1 MEDVDRFA
9 AWRIEREEALEAL
22 AGLAPDDPRAVEL
35 HCKAGEASYALHEAS
50 GGRAD
55 RNLAA
60 EAFAHAF
67 RHPAGGP
74 IPARH
79 RIMYGHLLAL
89 DHDEEPGPVL
99 AARVHSLLTQGLAGL
114 PDDHDH
120 QDMAVF
126 ARRLLAFI
134 TKIRFLETA
143 DDPALLDPALLHEA
157 LEANRLALDD
167 ADGPDPELDEALGGL
182 WQYHGGLTN
191 EAASYATSARHYA
204 QVPAGGGPDRDLPLI
219 RQARSASLVMW
230 GHTAA
235 DRAAL
240 QEGYEEGLRALAAV
254 RGASPEPT
262 WARDTR
268 LRVTFARTLIAGTWA
283 DEEEGARAE
292 AEIAELLSTEAEM
305 DALPVLYL
313 GMFGRLLCVRGHARL
328 DAALLDH
335 AVALLTRAFDRWDTA
350 KDGAITET
358 ALALAA
364 VQHLRFDM
372 DGDTERLRVVVRA
385 VRRVRQGERL
395 SPEVT
400 DMALGLLGAALVGL
414 PESARPDAGPDVVSD
429 EELARAYERF
439 QRTAMEGEFDFG
451 MDNHLLADDPRS
463 RERWE
468 RRFSVL
474 FEGWERTEPGSLS
487 RAERAGTLL
496 AAMPM
501 LDPHGD
507 RMGAEREERLVGAMS
522 SYADAHPE
530 WRARGHAGLAG
541 WRFAQGMAGSPPRLT
556 QALEHFD
563 LAIAAGNTSP
573 WVRYGRH
580 QAMRQLAQLRGV
592 TEGSAAGGAEWD
604 AVVGALGL
612 SPHMDELLKCQDAAA
627 QVRLAARRG
636 DLAAADRGLG
646 LVAGVVGRLEPGSTS
661 HTEAW
666 VLLETARMSREDLA
680 DRLGAPPAPTP
691 AGRPSIAEM
700 RLRAAKFPR
709 QHHAHLLG
717 AMALVWQ
724 REALQRAD
732 VPRIREA
739 LAVVEEALALSA
751 PGSEAWIRFASN
763 AGSVRSALV
772 MADPRP
778 GSPDRA
784 RDLERA
790 ITLLEGAARAMEGPE
805 HRLWAVTT
813 QALGRC
819 LRVRADPARRDRE
832 NGRRLGLE
840 SLRGFVWSSLLQSG
854 SQDAAEAGRLA
865 TELSGE
871 VVGWCLADG
880 APDDAVRA
888 LDACRGLVLHA
899 ATTSRSVPER
909 LIAVGREDLARE
921 WLSRGADEAA
931 DDVPST
937 LRRSVVL
944 ALTEGDTRLLDP
956 PSPTEIGAG
965 LRAHRKDALVYL
977 VPSTSDCPGTALVVT
992 SRGETREVP
1001 LSSLR
1006 EDAAPLRRYRPA
1018 AAGRD
1023 MQPVPGYGGPRPE
1036 PAPPL
1041 RDQLDRLCSWA
1052 WRVAVRPLLDV
1063 FQVSDRPGRVP
1074 RLVLVP
1080 MGSLG
1085 LVPWHA
1091 AFAADASGR
1100 RAYAIERAE
1109 FSYAASARLL
1119 CEVAGRPRAR
1129 HEGTALVV
1137 GDPTGDLPYAGE
1149 EADAVR
1155 RVFYPDGRYLGLRTG
1170 DGSPDQVA
1178 RWLREHGDEGAVVH
1192 LACHGTVTENRPR
1205 SSYLS
1210 LKGGELTAEEL
1221 ADAVHGRLGLVVLA
1235 ACRSQVSGRGHNEAY
1250 SLSSAF
1256 LVAGSRSVIG
1266 SLWPVPDDATSVLMF
1281 MTHHFLRREQEPP
1294 ARALRRAQLWMLDPG
1309 RQVPDGLPPALT
1321 ARLAHLD
1328 PHDLS
1333 AWAGF
1338 THLGQ

>member
-1 MEDVDRFA
+1 MEDADCIA
-9 AWRIEREEALEAL
+9 AWRIEREDVMEALS
-22 AGLAPDDPRAVEL
+22 GLATDDPRIVEL
-35 HCKAGEASYALHEAS
+35 CCEAGELSYMLFEES
-50 GGRAD
+50 GERED
-55 RNLAA
+55 RDLAA
-60 EAFAHAF
+60 EAYAHAF
-67 RHPAGGP
+67 RHPAGEP
-74 IPARH
+74 IQARH

-89 DHDEEPGPVL
+89 DHDEEPDPAL
-99 AARVHSLLTQGLAGL
+99 AARVHTLLTEGLAGL

-120 QDMAVF
+120 RDTAVF

-143 DDPALLDPALLHEA
+143 DDPALLDEA
-157 LEANRLALDD
+157 LDANRRALDD
-167 ADGPDPELDEALGGL
+167 VDGPDPELDEVLGGL
-182 WQYHGGLTN
+182 WQYHGVLAN

-204 QVPAGGGPDRDLPLI
+204 QVLAGGSPDRDLPLI
-219 RQARSASLVMW
+219 HQARSASLIML
-230 GHTAA
+230 GRTAA
-235 DRAAL
+235 DRTAL
-240 QEGYEEGLRALAAV
+240 EEGYEEGLRALAAL
-254 RGASPEPT
+254 RGAAPEPE
-262 WARDTR
+262 WARHTR
-268 LRVTFARTLIAGTWA
+268 LRVTFARTLIAGTWD
-283 DEEEGARAE
+283 DEAEGARAE

-313 GMFGRLLCVRGHARL
+313 GMFGRLLCVRGQVRL
-328 DAALLDH
+328 DVDLLDH
-335 AVALLTRAFDRWDTA
+335 AVALLTRAFDRWDIA
-350 KDGAITET
+350 HDGPITET
-358 ALALAA
+358 GLALAM
-364 VQHLRFDM
+364 VQHLRFDT

-385 VRRVRQGERL
+385 VRRVREDDRL
-395 SPEVT
+395 SREVT

-414 PESARPDAGPDVVSD
+414 PESVRPDAGPDVVSE

-439 QRTAMEGEFDFG
+439 QRSYMEGEFDFG
-451 MDNHLLADDPRS
+451 MDNHLLADDPRA

-468 RRFSVL
+468 LRYSML
-474 FEGWERTEPGSLS
+474 FEGWERTEPGSRL

-507 RMGAEREERLVGAMS
+507 RMGAEREERLVREMS
-522 SYADAHPE
+522 SYAEAHPE

-541 WRFAQGMAGSPPRLT
+541 WRFAQGMAGSVSRLT
-556 QALEHFD
+556 EALEHFD
-563 LAIAAGNTSP
+563 LAIAAGNTNP

-592 TEGSAAGGAEWD
+592 TEGSVPGGAEWD
-604 AVVGALGL
+604 EVLDALDLG
-612 SPHMDELLKCQDAAA
+612 PHMGEMLVCQDAAA
-627 QVRLAARRG
+627 QVRLAVMRG
-636 DLAAADRGLG
+636 DLPAADRGLDR
-646 LVAGVVGRLEPGSTS
+646 VAGIVGRLDPDSTS
-661 HTEAW
+661 HTEGW
-666 VLLETARMSREDLA
+666 VLLESARMYREDLA
-680 DRLGAPPAPTP
+680 ARLGVPPAPAP
-691 AGRPSIAEM
+691 AGRPSIAEL
-700 RLRAAKFPR
+700 RLRAERFPR
-709 QHHAHLLG
+709 PQRAHLLG
-717 AMALVWQ
+717 SMALVWQ
-724 REALQRAD
+724 AEALRRAD
-732 VPRIREA
+732 VPRIRESLEVSA
-739 LAVVEEALALSA
+739 QALALSA

-763 AGSVRSALV
+763 TGGVHSALV
-772 MADPRP
+772 MANPQA

-790 ITLLEGAARAMEGPE
+790 ITLLEGAARAMDGPE
-805 HRLWAVTT
+805 HRLWALTT
-813 QALGRC
+813 QPLGRC
-819 LRVRADPARRDRE
+819 YRVRADPNRRDRE

-840 SLRGFVWSSLLQSG
+840 SLRGFVWSALLQSG
-854 SQDAAEAGRLA
+854 SQDAAEVGRLA
-865 TELSGE
+865 SDLAGE
-871 VVGWCLADG
+871 VVGWCVADG
-880 APDDAVRA
+880 ALDDAVRA
-888 LDACRGLVLHA
+888 LDACRGLILHA

-909 LIAVGREDLARE
+909 LTAVGRDDLARE

-931 DDVPST
+931 DDMPST

-956 PSPTEIGAG
+956 PSPAEIAAG

-977 VPSTSDCPGTALVVT
+977 VPSTPDCPGTALVVT
-992 SRGETREVP
+992 SRGEIREVALP
-1001 LSSLR
+1001 SLR

-1018 AAGRD
+1018 SGGRD
-1023 MQPVPGYGGPRPE
+1023 MEPVPGHGAPRPE

-1052 WRVAVRPLLDV
+1052 WRVAVRPLLDLY
-1063 FQVSDRPGRVP
+1063 QASDRPGRVP

-1091 AFAADASGR
+1091 AFTADANGR
-1100 RAYAIERAE
+1100 RSYAIERAE

-1119 CEVAGRPRAR
+1119 CEVAARPRAP
-1129 HEGTALVV
+1129 HDGTALVV
-1137 GDPTGDLPYAGE
+1137 GNPTGDLPYAGE
-1149 EADAVR
+1149 EAEAVL
-1155 RVFYPDGRYLGLRTG
+1155 RVFYPDGQYLGLRTG

-1178 RWLREHGDEGAVVH
+1178 RWLHEHADDGAVVH
-1192 LACHGTVTENRPR
+1192 LACHGTVTENGPR
-1205 SSYLS
+1205 SSHLS

-1281 MTHHFLRREQEPP
+1281 MTHHFLRREQDPP